1 MGDLSLFKSCLISS
15 LDRIYLQEK
24 WIGDQHLVTIL
35 HQNYGL
41 TFTNKR
47 YINRY
52 LHNIYF
58 NKYNCYHVRVNA
70 LKSNERKTTNVTSYY
85 FSKSSTPPQHLSTK
99 LQWQDIYTNFKILR
113 SNHPRTP
120 LKEVSQNKEKKKNK
134 KKRGRKSRSTIK
146 KRINF

>member
-24 WIGDQHLVTIL
+24 WIGADQHLVTIL

-52 LHNIYF
+52 LPNIYF

-99 LQWQDIYTNFKILR
+99 LQWQDIYTHFKILR
-113 SNHPRTP
+113 SNYPRTP
-120 LKEVSQNKEKKKNK
+120 LKEVSQNKEKKKV
-134 KKRGRKSRSTIK
+134 RKSRSTIK
-146 KRINF
+146 RKINF